1 MSDEA
6 ARLHAEAEL
15 ARRSV
20 TPVPEGIFSRKP
32 IKSIVHLDG
41 VEISRVQVEPLRRKI
56 VLRVHRAA
64 PMLMLIVPAR
74 ADSYF
79 CGHPSLAA
87 GRPARSRPRG
97 SCAPAAATS
106 TSGGASL
113 PCQSAMGGSAAA
125 FSLQCACDRAGALA

>member
-41 VEISRVQVEPLRRKI
+41 VEISRVQVEPLRRRTL
-56 VLRVHRAA
+56 LRVHRAA
-64 PMLMLIVPAR
+64 PMLIVPAR
-74 ADSYF
+74 GADPYLRAHS
-79 CGHPSLAA
+79 SLAA

-125 FSLQCACDRAGALA
+125 FPLQCARDRAGALA